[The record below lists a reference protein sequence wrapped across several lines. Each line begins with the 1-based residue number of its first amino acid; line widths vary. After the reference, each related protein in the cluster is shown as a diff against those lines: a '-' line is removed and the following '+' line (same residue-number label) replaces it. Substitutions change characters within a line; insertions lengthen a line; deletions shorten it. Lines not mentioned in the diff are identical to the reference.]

1 MGLEKAQQEKTT
13 VNSHPPAQSQEW
25 HRMNVTSS
33 FSCKHGAPSFSGKE
47 EVRAKT
53 GNSWALPEKGRNTRS
68 SLPQGLK
75 ATENRPGQAQL
86 NSLLAGCLPPPLAY
100 RARFCC
106 ATLCSKFL
114 ITTDRE
120 GLKLKDSLE
129 AHKAFPKPE
138 SPWSQQRSMFSETPG
153 EPKYIFS

>member
-1 MGLEKAQQEKTT
+1 MRQ
-13 VNSHPPAQSQEW
+13 
-25 HRMNVTSS
+25 
-33 FSCKHGAPSFSGKE
+33 
-47 EVRAKT
+47 
-53 GNSWALPEKGRNTRS
+53 
-68 SLPQGLK
+68 
-75 ATENRPGQAQL
+75 RPGVGGGGQCGLSFHHHRHCCDYFTASDPWAAPDLLACCQAQL
-86 NSLLAGCLPPPLAY
+86 NSLLAGCLPPPLAH